1 VLIARKNF
9 KLVSGGA
16 RPLKQ
21 DLKLEVIKGTV
32 SLLSASLTRHLKKT
46 EGGMI
51 LQCIKVAQYKF
62 WENELFAILVQK
74 SSGNNESLFK
84 SHH

>member
-32 SLLSASLTRHLKKT
+32 SLLSASLTRHLKKLR
-46 EGGMI
+46 E
-51 LQCIKVAQYKF
+51 A
-62 WENELFAILVQK
+62 
-74 SSGNNESLFK
+74 
-84 SHH
+84 